1 MSEKSRWQAFKER
14 NGGVTPFDM
23 INPNMARADEDKA
36 VSRFA
41 TCQECPSLIKL
52 TNQCKECGCFM
63 KLKVK
68 LEGATC
74 PLGKW

>member
-1 MSEKSRWQAFKER
+1 MFKER

-23 INPNMARADEDKA
+23 INPNTPRAEEDIA
-36 VSRFA
+36 TSRFA
-41 TCQECPSLIKL
+41 TCQECPSLIPL

-68 LEGATC
+68 LQAATC